1 MLKEVQIANYYATK
15 AHASVNHT
23 YDGKPYSFH
32 LNMVYNFGVKFQHL
46 LPEDKVIITL
56 SACWTHDLI
65 EDCRLSYNDI
75 SKKFGVIVADIT
87 YNLSNNKGKT
97 RAERANNEY
106 YQYISFCRYS
116 TFVKICDR
124 LANATHSKNSG
135 SRMFEMY
142 KKENENFRN
151 NLYTSELQEMW
162 DELDDIFGIER

>member
-1 MLKEVQIANYYATK
+1 MLIEIQRVATYASE

-32 LNMVYNFGVKFQHL
+32 LNMVYDFGFKFKHL
-46 LPEDKVIITL
+46 LPEDKIITSL

-75 SKKFGVIVADIT
+75 AEKFGVSVADIT

-106 YQYISFCRYS
+106 YLYISFCRYS

-135 SRMFEMY
+135 SRMFEVY
-142 KKENENFRN
+142 KKENKNFRN

-162 DELDDIFGIER
+162 DELDTIFEIER